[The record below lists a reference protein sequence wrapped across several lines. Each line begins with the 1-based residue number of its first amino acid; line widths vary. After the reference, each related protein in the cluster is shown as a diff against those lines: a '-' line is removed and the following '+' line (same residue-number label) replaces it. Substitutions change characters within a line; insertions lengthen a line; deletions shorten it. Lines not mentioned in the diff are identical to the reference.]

1 MRVGFGVLG
10 PVVAWDRDADGRAI
24 ALKGPRHRAVL
35 ARLIVARRRV
45 VPVSRLVEDL
55 WTAPPPGAV
64 GAVRT
69 FVAALR
75 RALEPDRPPRAP
87 ARLLVT
93 EGPGYALR
101 ADADAVDA
109 WRFEQD
115 VAAAA
120 TLPPDGALPRLE
132 EALGRWRGPAYA
144 EFADEGWARGERSRL
159 AELRLHAVERQAEA
173 RLALGRAA
181 EAVPDLEAHLAEHP
195 WREGAWRAL
204 ALALYRTGRQ
214 GDALAVLR
222 RARTLLVEQLGLDPG
237 PELRRLESDILAQA
251 PHLAPATARGEGAAQ
266 VWADAAAAYDRT
278 VASGARTRLES
289 TVGLLRDLSMTGGG
303 GLLTARRQRVAAVAA
318 AEELG
323 DPELTARVIGAY
335 DVPAIWTRL
344 DDPEQAATIVAAA
357 ERTLAALAAGLEA
370 PDDRLPGVEPP
381 DHGEPSGQTPDQ
393 ESADHEASGHEAPH
407 HREPDHTA
415 PDHKPTGHKTPG
427 PGPSEPEAPGH
438 EDHGHEAPGHEAT
451 AHEAPGRVA
460 PGHGAPRRGASSP
473 GVGGREVTGRW
484 ASGPE
489 AVGRGSSAP
498 GGDGRGAPGHSTF
511 GRGTAGE
518 AATRHDAIRARLLAT
533 VAVES
538 RGGHS
543 GRGRQAAR
551 QAEEIA
557 RRLDDPALLA
567 FALNGVFMQSFD
579 RAGLAPR
586 RDAVGAELIALS
598 ARHGL
603 VAFEVLGHLIR
614 LQARSALADFASAD
628 RHAAAAERL
637 GERHERPL
645 VRVFTEWYRALR
657 LAATGRADE
666 AEAAYR
672 DAATRLDGAGMP
684 GLERGLLPLALLC
697 LRVERGRPAPTDPD
711 LGWGPYAPWARPL
724 VLLARDRRAE
734 AAAALR
740 TVPEPP
746 HDLLLEALWCLTG
759 RAAIALGDRETM
771 ARARTALAPAAAELA
786 GAGSG
791 LLTLGPVSRH
801 LADLGG

>member
-10 PVVAWDRDADGRAI
+10 PVVAWDTDADGRAI

-45 VPVSRLVEDL
+45 VPVSRLIEDL
-55 WTAPPPGAV
+55 WTEPPPGAV

-75 RALEPDRPPRAP
+75 RALEPQRPPRTP

-101 ADADAVDA
+101 ADPDAVDA

-132 EALGRWRGPAYA
+132 EALSRWRGPAYA

-195 WREGAWRAL
+195 WREGAWQAL

-222 RARTLLVEQLGLDPG
+222 RARTLLVEQLGVDPG
-237 PELRRLESDILAQA
+237 PELRRLETDILGQA
-251 PHLAPATARGEGAAQ
+251 PHLDPTPVRGGAAAQ
-266 VWADAAAAYDRT
+266 VWADATAAYDRT

-289 TVGLLRDLSMTGGG
+289 TAALLRDLSMTGGG
-303 GLLTARRQRVAAVAA
+303 GLLTARRQRVTAVAA

-344 DDPEQAATIVAAA
+344 DDPEQAASIVRAA
-357 ERTLAALAAGLEA
+357 ERTLAALAAG
-370 PDDRLPGVEPP
+370 
-381 DHGEPSGQTPDQ
+381 
-393 ESADHEASGHEAPH
+393 
-407 HREPDHTA
+407 
-415 PDHKPTGHKTPG
+415 
-427 PGPSEPEAPGH
+427 
-438 EDHGHEAPGHEAT
+438 
-451 AHEAPGRVA
+451 
-460 PGHGAPRRGASSP
+460 
-473 GVGGREVTGRW
+473 
-484 ASGPE
+484 SGP
-489 AVGRGSSAP
+489 VG
-498 GGDGRGAPGHSTF
+498 
-511 GRGTAGE
+511 
-518 AATRHDAIRARLLAT
+518 HDAIRARLLAT
-533 VAVES
+533 IAVES
-538 RGGHS
+538 RGGRS
-543 GRGRQAAR
+543 ERGRQAAR

-557 RRLDDPALLA
+557 RRLDDPGLLA
-567 FALNGVFMQSFD
+567 FALNGVFMQSFE

-586 RDAVGAELIALS
+586 RDATGAELIALA

-614 LQARSALADFASAD
+614 LQARSALGDFATAD

-645 VRVFTEWYRALR
+645 VGVFTAWYRALR
-657 LAATGRADE
+657 LAATGRANEGDAE
-666 AEAAYR
+666 AVVEAAVEAAYR
-672 DAATRLDGAGMP
+672 DAAARLDGAGMP

-697 LRVERGRPAPTDPD
+697 LRVERGRPAPTDAD
-711 LGWGPYAPWARPL
+711 LDWGPYAPWARPL
-724 VLLARDRRAE
+724 VLLAQDRRGE

-740 TVPEPP
+740 NVPVPP
-746 HDLLLEALWCLTG
+746 RDLLLETLWCLTG
-759 RAAIALGDRETM
+759 RAAIAVGDRETI
-771 ARARTALAPAAAELA
+771 ARAHAALTPAAAELA

-801 LADLGG
+801 LTDLAEALR